1 MMKLLRNKERLNLQK
16 CLAYFAQAGI
26 ALSGLLYSNNA
37 LSLETTTGEMNSATA
52 PAVSSALTR
61 PSIFD
66 SSPYVEAG
74 YTEDRLT
81 NSAPSW
87 KSQYINLFMPL
98 KAYGLLNVRIE
109 NVDRFLLTDQAIS
122 FSYAYPFALGVINL
136 DGGYT
141 ANAEFLAKNS
151 VGLCWNGKL
160 PDGFGYTLG
169 AAQRNYSD
177 ALLNIYSLGVEKNAG
192 QFRIAYTA
200 SISTIDNSQGE
211 FAGRVQAQ
219 WISRKDNRLGLT
231 YAEGKE
237 PSVVS
242 AGNLT
247 TIQTQYLQLD
257 GLYRVTKTTAV
268 TAAFW
273 HSKEGN
279 YYQRNGGQLG
289 LRISL

>member
-1 MMKLLRNKERLNLQK
+1 MIKLLSNKVWLTLRK
-16 CLAYFAQAGI
+16 SLASFAQTGI
-26 ALSGLLYSNNA
+26 ALFGLLYSHNA
-37 LSLETTTGEMNSATA
+37 LSLEFTPGQMNSATA
-52 PAVSSALTR
+52 PGLTSAFTR

-74 YTEDRLT
+74 YTVDHLT
-81 NSAPSW
+81 NNDPSW
-87 KSQYINLFMPL
+87 NSQYVNLFMPL
-98 KAYGLLNVRIE
+98 KSYGLLNVRVE

-122 FSYAYPFALGVINL
+122 FSYAYPFAIGVINL

-141 ANAEFLAKNS
+141 GNAEFLAKNS
-151 VGLCWNGKL
+151 VGLGWNGKL
-160 PDGFGYTLG
+160 PEGFGYTLG

-177 ALLNIYSLGVEKNAG
+177 ALLHIYSIGLEKNAG

-231 YAEGKE
+231 YSDGVE

-247 TIQTQYLQLD
+247 SIQTKNLQLD
-257 GLYRVTKTTAV
+257 GLYRVTKKTGV

-289 LRISL
+289 IRIAL